1 MSAQV
6 VSMPA
11 RPGPV
16 ELAQRALSGV
26 TALIEA
32 ADPAHAPEWSFEDRG
47 SVIRTLDRAVELATL
62 YRSRVL
68 AAHKADGR
76 WRRSGD
82 RSFESF
88 RGRTTRTGTGA
99 ARAEMEL
106 AEGLGALP
114 QAVRAVEGGDVS
126 LGHAEVLT
134 RLRTRCSA
142 SVRAALDAGGAA
154 ELLALARGLD
164 VPTFAKR
171 AAAWAAARDVEE
183 AERSFEGTR
192 ARRYGRIVDR
202 DGGTKIDAFV
212 DPVVG
217 ATLRTA
223 LEAVTP
229 VPADGDT
236 RTPEQRTA
244 DALATLAE
252 RVLGAGSEKIGAQVR
267 PHISLVVPA
276 EAWVAIRDR
285 RAAAVADAVPGD
297 PPDNRGG
304 ATGGGRDTDS
314 DPARGSV
321 AGTGGS
327 NGRGMGSA
335 CGERAHDDDRRLQAA
350 GAGGASVRSGSGNRS
365 DRAEMAH
372 GDDLR
377 PHPTEAWGGF
387 VMPELDDGTV
397 IPLSELERIA
407 CDCELTRVVLGADGA
422 PLDVGRTQRTY
433 AKELR
438 RAILLRDGHCAWPG
452 CSLRAS
458 WCEVHHITWFVHGG
472 NTSAANALTLCAFH
486 HHEVHR
492 RGIEIV
498 GTATGHRFTRR
509 DGSAIGTSTR
519 DAGVLRMVGE
529 GRAPEDRGGSEDR

>member
-1 MSAQV
+1 
-6 VSMPA
+6 MPD
-11 RPGPV
+11 RPGPM
-16 ELAQRALSGV
+16 ELAQRALAAV
-26 TALIEA
+26 TGLIEA
-32 ADPAHAPEWSFEDRG
+32 ADPALAPGWSYEDRG
-47 SVIRTLDRAVELATL
+47 SVIRTLDRMVELATL
-62 YRSRVL
+62 FRSRIL
-68 AAHKADGR
+68 AAHKTDGR
-76 WRRSGD
+76 WGNSGD
-82 RSFESF
+82 RSFEAF
-88 RGRTTRTGTGA
+88 RGRTARTGTGA

-114 QAVRAVEGGDVS
+114 QAVRAVESGSAS

-134 RLRTRCSA
+134 RLRARCSA
-142 SVRAALDAGGAA
+142 TVRAALDGGGAA
-154 ELLALARGLD
+154 ELLALARDMD

-217 ATLRTA
+217 ATIRTA

-244 DALATLAE
+244 DALGTLAE

-267 PHISLVVPA
+267 PHLSLVVPA
-276 EAWVAIRDR
+276 ETWASIRDR
-285 RAAAVADAVPGD
+285 RPVGIADAGPREATDV
-297 PPDNRGG
+297 RGG
-304 ATGGGRDTDS
+304 KG
-314 DPARGSV
+314 
-321 AGTGGS
+321 
-327 NGRGMGSA
+327 
-335 CGERAHDDDRRLQAA
+335 C
-350 GAGGASVRSGSGNRS
+350 
-365 DRAEMAH
+365 
-372 GDDLR
+372 
-377 PHPTEAWGGF
+377 

-407 CDCELTRVVLGADGA
+407 CDCEMTRVVLSADGT

-438 RAILLRDGHCAWPG
+438 RAILLRDGHCTWPG

-458 WCEVHHITWFVHGG
+458 WCEVHHITWFSRGG
-472 NTSAANALTLCAFH
+472 RTSAENALTLCAFH

-492 RGIEIV
+492 RDIAIV
-498 GTATGHRFTRR
+498 ATDTGHRFTCRN
-509 DGSAIGTSTR
+509 GSAIGTSRR
-519 DAGVLRMVGE
+519 DGGVLRMVTP
-529 GRAPEDRGGSEDR
+529 GREPDDPRPPRDHRPPVHQRPSDRQRPPDHQGGSDPPELF